1 MVPTAQQLSLSRI
14 GRVFSST
21 FPVKA
26 GVKEIYSRS
35 RPRSGDDGRKQNT
48 SISAIST
55 TRAMRVARAA
65 PRTPMAGAP
74 SSPKMNTWF
83 RAMFTSTA
91 PALMIIGGQAFP
103 TLRIAPASRKD
114 TLVKA

>member
-55 TRAMRVARAA
+55 TRAMRAA